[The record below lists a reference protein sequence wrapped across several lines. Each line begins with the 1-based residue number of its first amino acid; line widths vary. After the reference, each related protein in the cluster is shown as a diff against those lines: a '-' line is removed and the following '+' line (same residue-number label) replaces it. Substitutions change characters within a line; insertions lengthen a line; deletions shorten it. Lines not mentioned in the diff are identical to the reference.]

1 MMNATREPWLPQ
13 AHTPRT
19 ELSAPMQTLM
29 ARVMGEVREK
39 PLKQLML
46 VGASGQVGT
55 STIARQAAAQLQS
68 AFGSVLL
75 IEVSSHLHDDLP
87 LQESPLP
94 LHEHPTVT
102 RLSMGIGP
110 ATRLFSAWQSEPGG
124 LPSHWLMAYG
134 LVIWDVPPPTTEPL
148 ALSMARAVDG
158 IVLVAQAGKTR
169 RQVAEHVSQS
179 LGHSGGHMLGV
190 VLNRT
195 RNHIPSWLYRLL

>member
-1 MMNATREPWLPQ
+1 MMNASREPWLPQ
-13 AHTPRT
+13 AVAPKP
-19 ELSAPMQTLM
+19 ELSAPMQTLV

-75 IEVSSHLHDDLP
+75 IEIRPELHDDLP
-87 LQESPLP
+87 LLDSPVSLG
-94 LHEHPTVT
+94 EHPTVT
-102 RLSMGIGP
+102 SLSMGLGQ
-110 ATRLFSAWQSEPGG
+110 ATRLFSAWQSSTGG
-124 LPSHWLMAYG
+124 LPNPWLDAHG
-134 LVIWDVPPPTTEPL
+134 LVIWDVPPPTAEPL
-148 ALSMARAVDG
+148 ALSMARAMDG

-169 RQVAEHVSQS
+169 RHVAEYVSQS
-179 LGHSGGHMLGV
+179 LGQSGGRMLGV

-195 RNHIPSWLYRLL
+195 RNHIPAWLYRLL